1 MKQEQIIE
9 RMKQMAERMKAAR
22 AKQVAEG
29 KVVKANPIMKHS
41 EIMQKMKERMEQMRA
56 QKSTLNDKKDE

>member
-41 EIMQKMKERMEQMRA
+41 EIMQKMKERMEQMKTIKA
-56 QKSTLNDKKDE
+56 NKEVKND